1 MRLLN
6 RLHPLPSPFSAAVIE
21 HLGMWTTAT
30 VSVLH
35 DGEGAVYLVVVTAR
49 PVRVQAAADIAATM
63 PFYVPKSF
71 KRLG

>member
-6 RLHPLPSPFSAAVIE
+6 RLHPLPSPVSPAVIE

-35 DGEGAVYLVVVTAR
+35 DGERAVYLVVVTAR
-49 PVRVQAAADIAATM
+49 PVRVQAAADMAATT
-63 PFYVPKSF
+63 PFYAAKSF

>member
-1 MRLLN
+1 
-6 RLHPLPSPFSAAVIE
+6 
-21 HLGMWTTAT
+21 MWTTAT

-49 PVRVQAAADIAATM
+49 PVRVQAAADIAATT
-63 PFYVPKSF
+63 PFYVAKSF